1 MNKTL
6 RELQT
11 SLPWTIKYSRDYRAS
26 PLPHKD
32 FAHACHH
39 ASMAM
44 GHLHG
49 LVDNMDHDRE
59 LAADRGLR
67 NRYAKHVADLVVCA
81 LRMANTFP
89 GGGLDLQDAVI
100 ERIQTK
106 NGVTLRRAA
115 ELTSSMVQLGTGGAG
130 I

>member
-1 MNKTL
+1 MKTI

-11 SLPWTIKYSRDYRAS
+11 SLPWTIKYSCDYRAS

-39 ASMAM
+39 ASKAM
-44 GHLHG
+44 GHLHA
-49 LVDNMDHDRE
+49 LVDDMDHDRE
-59 LAADRGLR
+59 LATDPALR
-67 NRYAKHVADLVVCA
+67 DRYAKYVADLVVSA

-89 GGGLDLQDAVI
+89 GGSIDLEDAVV
-100 ERIQTK
+100 ERIETK

-115 ELTSSMVQLGTGGAG
+115 AILQLGIDGAG